1 MNGKVTVY
9 GYRFT
14 NGILEVDSEQSRLVQ
29 KIFEV
34 YNSGVPVSRLK
45 DSIEGLTINR
55 IRLSDILS
63 DRRYLGD
70 EKFPQIIAPELFQA
84 AQERKRARLRE
95 IGKEQQYIYYKERFS
110 LGDKISCGECGGE
123 YHYYKHGEVRRWECS
138 RRLVKGK
145 VACRNLKLQNEQIES
160 LFLRFV
166 NRITKRPDI
175 IRNISPQC
183 HKGNSYLQAVERE
196 IEVLKHSES
205 DPNDAKDANGGVPQ
219 IDQLLRLIY
228 KRAAL
233 QYESADDGSAIYY
246 TKKIEELI
254 QQRKEQRDKLQGETA
269 EKKQDEPFDKELFDA
284 IIRTILIYR
293 DGRVAFTLK
302 NGAIITEIL

>member
-9 GYRFT
+9 GYRFV
-14 NGILEVDSEQSRLVQ
+14 NGILEVDPEQSKLVQ

-34 YNSGVPVSRLK
+34 YNSGIPVSRLK
-45 DSIEGLTINR
+45 DQIEGVTLDSWK
-55 IRLSDILS
+55 LSDMLS

-70 EKFPQIIAPELFQA
+70 EKFPQIIAPEIFKA
-84 AQERKRARLRE
+84 AQERKQARLRE
-95 IGKEQQYIYYKERFS
+95 IGKDQQYIYYKERFS

-166 NRITKRPDI
+166 NRITKHPDI
-175 IRNISPQC
+175 IRNISSQS
-183 HKGNSYLQAVERE
+183 HKGNGYLQAVERR
-196 IEVLKHSES
+196 IEDLKCSGNDTES
-205 DPNDAKDANGGVPQ
+205 SVHRMDE
-219 IDQLLRLIY
+219 LLRLIY

-246 TKKIEELI
+246 TKKIEDLI
-254 QQRKEQRDKLQGETA
+254 QQRTEQRNELQASIPDE
-269 EKKQDEPFDKELFDA
+269 KQDETFDKELFDA

-293 DGRVAFTLK
+293 DGRVAFMLK